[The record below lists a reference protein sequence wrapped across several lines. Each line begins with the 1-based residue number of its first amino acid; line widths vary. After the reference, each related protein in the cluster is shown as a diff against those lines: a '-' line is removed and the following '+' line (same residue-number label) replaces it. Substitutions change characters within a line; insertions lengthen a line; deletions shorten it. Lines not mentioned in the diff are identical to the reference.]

1 MSDQELVERFL
12 ARSEDAVPALTGR
25 YGPYCR
31 AIAAGLLS
39 DPRDVDECLNDVWL
53 SVWRAIPPARPAHFK
68 GWLAA
73 IVRNRALAMGR
84 ENRRRP
90 PTVDEGALE
99 LASCL
104 PPGDGPEEEAGRRA
118 LLAAIARFLRAQP
131 EGVRAA
137 FLRRYWYGD
146 SMEDAARRLGWS
158 VSKTKS
164 ALFRARNRLREQLKK
179 EGFL

>member
-1 MSDQELVERFL
+1 MTDQELVELFL
-12 ARSEDAVPALTGR
+12 ARAEEAVPALAER

-31 AIAAGLLS
+31 AVAAGVLS
-39 DPRDVDECLNDVWL
+39 DPRDVDECLNDCWL
-53 SVWRAIPPARPAHFK
+53 AVWRAIPPARPERFK

-84 ENRRRP
+84 ENGRRP
-90 PTVDEGALE
+90 PTVDEAALE

-104 PPGDGPEEEAGRRA
+104 PPSPDPEGAAEYRA
-118 LLAAIARFLRAQP
+118 LADAVERFLRAQP
-131 EGVRAA
+131 RDTRVV
-137 FLRRYWYGD
+137 FLRRYWYAD
-146 SMEDAARRLGWS
+146 PVEDAARRLGWS

-164 ALFRARNRLREQLKK
+164 VLFRTRNRLRAQLQK

>member
-1 MSDQELVERFL
+1 MTDQELTALFL
-12 ARSEDAVPALTGR
+12 SRSQEAVPALQAR

-31 AIAAGLLS
+31 AIAARLLS
-39 DPRDVDECLNDVWL
+39 DPRDVDECLNDAFLAVWQ
-53 SVWRAIPPARPAHFK
+53 AIPPTVPERFQ

-84 ENRRRP
+84 ENSRRP
-90 PTVDEGALE
+90 PTADEAALE

-104 PPGDGPEEEAGRRA
+104 PPGDGPEGAAEYRA
-118 LLAAIARFLRAQP
+118 LAGAVERFLRAQP
-131 EGVRAA
+131 KDVRIV
-137 FLRRYWYGD
+137 FLRRYWYAD
-146 SMEDAARRLGWS
+146 TVEDAARRLGWS

-164 ALFRARNRLREQLKK
+164 ALFRTRNKLRAQLQK

>member
-1 MSDQELVERFL
+1 MTDQELVELFL
-12 ARSEDAVPALTGR
+12 ARSEEAVPALTAQ

-31 AIAAGLLS
+31 TIAARLLA
-39 DPRDVDECLNDVWL
+39 DPRDVDECLNDCWL
-53 SVWRAIPPARPAHFK
+53 AVWRAIPPARPEHFK

-84 ENRRRP
+84 ENSRRP
-90 PTVDEGALE
+90 PTVDETALE

-104 PPGDGPEEEAGRRA
+104 PPGSDPSGAAEYNA
-118 LLAAIARFLRAQP
+118 LAQAVDRFLRAQP
-131 EGVRAA
+131 KDARVA
-137 FLRRYWYGD
+137 FLRRYWYAD
-146 SMEDAARRLGWS
+146 PVEDAARRLGWS

-164 ALFRARNRLREQLKK
+164 VLFRTRNKLRDYLQK

>member
-1 MSDQELVERFL
+1 MTDQVLVELFL
-12 ARSEDAVPALTGR
+12 ARSEEAVSALADQ

-31 AIAAGLLS
+31 AVASQLLT
-39 DPRDVDECLNDVWL
+39 DRRDVEECLNDCWL
-53 SVWRAIPPARPAHFK
+53 AVWRAIPPARPEHFK

-73 IVRNRALAMGR
+73 IVRNRALGIGR

-90 PTVDEGALE
+90 PTVAETAME

-104 PPGDGPEEEAGRRA
+104 PAGGGPMEESEYRA
-118 LLAAIARFLRAQP
+118 LAQAVTRFLRDQP
-131 EGVRAA
+131 KAVRIA
-137 FLRRYWYGD
+137 FVRRYWYAD
-146 SMEDAARRLGWS
+146 TVEDTARRLGWS

-164 ALFRARNRLREQLKK
+164 VLFRARNRLRAQLEK

>member
-1 MSDQELVERFL
+1 MTDNQLIDLFS
-12 ARSEDAVPALTGR
+12 ARSEDAVPALAAQ

-31 AIAAGLLS
+31 AVASRLLS
-39 DPRDVDECLNDVWL
+39 DPRDVDECLNDSFL
-53 SVWRAIPPARPAHFK
+53 SVWRAIPPARPEHFK

-73 IVRNRALAMGR
+73 IVRHRALGK
-84 ENRRRP
+84 ENSRRP
-90 PTVDEGALE
+90 PTVDETALE

-104 PPGDGPEEEAGRRA
+104 PPGDGPEGEAERRA
-118 LLAAIARFLRAQP
+118 LLDAVARFLRAQP
-131 EGVRAA
+131 KDVRVA

-146 SMEDAARRLGWS
+146 RVEDAARRLGWS

-164 ALFRARNRLREQLKK
+164 VLFRTRNRLRAQLQK

>member
-1 MSDQELVERFL
+1 MTDAQLIALFA
-12 ARSEDAVPALTGR
+12 ARSEEALPALTAQ

-31 AIAAGLLS
+31 TVAARLLS
-39 DPRDVDECLNDVWL
+39 DPRDVDECLNDSFL
-53 SVWRAIPPARPAHFK
+53 AVWRAIPPAQPEHFK

-73 IVRNRALAMGR
+73 IVRNRALALGR
-84 ENRRRP
+84 ENSRRP
-90 PTVDEGALE
+90 PTVDEAALE

-104 PPGDGPEEEAGRRA
+104 PPGDGPEEESARRA
-118 LLAAIARFLRAQP
+118 LLDAIARFLRAQP
-131 EGVRAA
+131 KDVRVA

-146 SMEDAARRLGWS
+146 RVEDAARHLGWS

-164 ALFRARNRLREQLKK
+164 VLFRTRNRLRAHLQK

>member
-1 MSDQELVERFL
+1 MTDQELIALFL
-12 ARSEDAVPALTGR
+12 ARSEEAIPALAAQ

-31 AIAAGLLS
+31 AVAAQLLA

-53 SVWRAIPPARPAHFK
+53 SVWRAIPPTRPERFK

-84 ENRRRP
+84 EDSRRP
-90 PTVDEGALE
+90 PTVDETALE

-104 PPGDGPEEEAGRRA
+104 PPGDGPEGEAEYRA
-118 LLAAIARFLRAQP
+118 LADAVERFLRAQP
-131 EGVRAA
+131 RDVRVV
-137 FLRRYWYGD
+137 FLRRYWYAD
-146 SMEDAARRLGWS
+146 PVEDAARRLGWS
-158 VSKTKS
+158 ISKTKS
-164 ALFRARNRLREQLKK
+164 VLFRTRNRLRAQLQK

>member
-1 MSDQELVERFL
+1 MTDQELIELFL
-12 ARSEDAVPALTGR
+12 ARSEEAVPALAAQ

-31 AIAAGLLS
+31 TVAAQLLA
-39 DPRDVDECLNDVWL
+39 DPRDVDECLNDCWL
-53 SVWRAIPPARPAHFK
+53 AVWRAIPPARPERFK

-84 ENRRRP
+84 ENSRRP
-90 PTVDEGALE
+90 PTVGEAALE

-104 PPGDGPEEEAGRRA
+104 PPGGDPMGEAEHHA
-118 LLAAIARFLRAQP
+118 LADAIGRFLRAQP
-131 EGVRAA
+131 RDIRIV
-137 FLRRYWYGD
+137 FVRRYWYAD
-146 SMEDAARRLGWS
+146 TVEDAARRLGWS

-164 ALFRARNRLREQLKK
+164 VLFRTRNKLRDHLQK

>member
-1 MSDQELVERFL
+1 MTDPELIELFL
-12 ARSEDAVPALTGR
+12 ARSEEAVPTLTAR

-31 AIAAGLLS
+31 AVAGQLLS
-39 DPRDVDECLNDVWL
+39 DRRDVDECLNDCWL
-53 SVWRAIPPARPAHFK
+53 AVWRAIPPARPERFK

-104 PPGDGPEEEAGRRA
+104 PPGEDPLGEIGRA
-118 LLAAIARFLRAQP
+118 H
-131 EGVRAA
+131 V
-137 FLRRYWYGD
+137 
-146 SMEDAARRLGWS
+146 
-158 VSKTKS
+158 
-164 ALFRARNRLREQLKK
+164 
-179 EGFL
+179 

>member
-1 MSDQELVERFL
+1 MTDQALVELFL
-12 ARSEDAVPALTGR
+12 ARSPDAVPALAAQ

-31 AIAAGLLS
+31 TIAAQLLS

-53 SVWRAIPPARPAHFK
+53 AVWRAIPPTVPERFQ

-84 ENRRRP
+84 ENSRRP
-90 PTVDEGALE
+90 PTADEAALE

-104 PPGDGPEEEAGRRA
+104 PPGDGPEGAAEYRA
-118 LLAAIARFLRAQP
+118 LADAVERFLRAQP
-131 EGVRAA
+131 RDLRVV
-137 FLRRYWYGD
+137 FLRRYWYAD
-146 SMEDAARRLGWS
+146 TVEDAARRLGWS

-164 ALFRARNRLREQLKK
+164 ALFRTRNKLRAQLQK

>member
-1 MSDQELVERFL
+1 MTDAQLTALFQ
-12 ARSEDAVPALTGR
+12 ARSEEAVPALADQ

-31 AIAAGLLS
+31 AVASRLLS

-53 SVWRAIPPARPAHFK
+53 SVWRAIPPTVPERFQ
-68 GWLAA
+68 GWLGA

-84 ENRRRP
+84 ENSRRP
-90 PTVDEGALE
+90 PTADEAALE

-104 PPGDGPEEEAGRRA
+104 PPWDGPEGAAEYRA
-118 LLAAIARFLRAQP
+118 LADVVERFLRAQP
-131 EGVRAA
+131 KDARIA
-137 FLRRYWYGD
+137 FVRRYWYAD
-146 SMEDAARRLGWS
+146 RVEDAARRLGWS

-164 ALFRARNRLREQLKK
+164 VLFRTRNKLREHLQK

>member
-1 MSDQELVERFL
+1 MTDQELVELFL
-12 ARSEDAVPALTGR
+12 ARSEEAVPALAER
-25 YGPYCR
+25 YGPYCW
-31 AIAAGLLS
+31 AVASGVLS
-39 DPRDVDECLNDVWL
+39 DPRDVDECLNDCWL
-53 SVWRAIPPARPAHFK
+53 AVWRAIPPACPEHFK

-84 ENRRRP
+84 ENSRRP

-118 LLAAIARFLRAQP
+118 LLDAIARFLRAQP

>member
-1 MSDQELVERFL
+1 MTDQELIALFL
-12 ARSEDAVPALTGR
+12 ARSEEAVPALAAQ

-31 AIAAGLLS
+31 AVAAQLLA
-39 DPRDVDECLNDVWL
+39 DPRDVDECLNDAWL
-53 SVWRAIPPARPAHFK
+53 SVWRAIPPTRPEHFK

-84 ENRRRP
+84 ENGRRP
-90 PTVDEGALE
+90 PTVDEAALE

-104 PPGDGPEEEAGRRA
+104 PPSPDPAGESEYRA
-118 LLAAIARFLRAQP
+118 LTDAVARFLRAQP
-131 EGVRAA
+131 RDTRVV
-137 FLRRYWYGD
+137 FLRRYWYAD
-146 SMEDAARRLGWS
+146 PVEDAARRLGWS

-164 ALFRARNRLREQLKK
+164 VLFRARNRLREYLQK

>member
-1 MSDQELVERFL
+1 MTDNQLIALFA
-12 ARSEDAVPALTGR
+12 ARSEDAVPALTDQ

-31 AIAAGLLS
+31 AVAARLLS
-39 DPRDVDECLNDVWL
+39 DQRDVDECLNDSL
-53 SVWRAIPPARPAHFK
+53 LAVWRAIPPARPEHFK

-73 IVRNRALAMGR
+73 IVRNRALALGR
-84 ENRRRP
+84 ENSRRP
-90 PTVDEGALE
+90 PTVDEAALE

-104 PPGDGPEEEAGRRA
+104 PPGDGPEEEAERRA
-118 LLAAIARFLRAQP
+118 LSDAVTRFLRAQP
-131 EGVRAA
+131 KEIRAA

-146 SMEDAARRLGWS
+146 RVEDAARRLGWS

-164 ALFRARNRLREQLKK
+164 VLFRTRNRLRTHLQK